1 MNYEQAL
8 DKIFSFLTFGREPS
22 VLYMRELLD
31 RIGSP
36 DKKLK
41 FVHIAGTN
49 GKGSTCALIAAPL
62 IAAGYKTGLFV
73 SPFITEFC
81 ERFQINGRLM
91 EKETLPLLVG
101 RILPAV
107 QAMKNEGKIIN
118 EFELVTAIGMAWFAE
133 QNCDIVVLETGL
145 GGRYD
150 ATNAIDCP
158 LVSVITSISLDHTA
172 VLGDTV
178 QKIAREKCGIIK
190 DGGIT
195 AAYADQPENTLD
207 IIRQAAQDRKNRF
220 YAADTSNI
228 NLLKMT
234 VNGTAFEYRTSD
246 GTSVLLNMRLLGKHQ
261 IKNAATALCIIERL
275 KELGFNITNQ
285 ALAEGFSKAFMP
297 CRLEVVS
304 QNPLVI
310 IDGAHNPDGVRSLA
324 AALNDYLDRIPKI
337 AVVGML
343 ADKDV
348 SHSLCQILP
357 LFDEVIALAP
367 DNRRALSASDLAE
380 IARQFCD
387 NVTAFDSSSDALVY
401 ALSKASPHT
410 AVVVF
415 GSLYLTSDLRRELQ
429 GLSALENPD
438 RGSAP

>member
-22 VLYMRELLD
+22 VLYMRELLN
-31 RIGSP
+31 RIGAP

-62 IAAGYKTGLFV
+62 IAAGYKTALFI

-81 ERFQINGRLM
+81 ERFQINGKLM
-91 EKETLPLLVG
+91 ERETLPSIVE
-101 RILPAV
+101 RVLPAI

-118 EFELVTAIGMAWFAE
+118 EFELVTAIGMTWFAE

-178 QKIAREKCGIIK
+178 QKIAHEKCGIIK
-190 DGGIT
+190 KGGIT
-195 AAYADQPENTLD
+195 VAYSEQPENTLE
-207 IIRQAAQDRKNRF
+207 IIRQAAQDCQNHF
-220 YAADTSNI
+220 YAADTSCI
-228 NLLKMT
+228 TPLEMT
-234 VNGTAFEYRTSD
+234 LNGTTFEYKTNNTSL
-246 GTSVLLNMRLLGKHQ
+246 SLNMRMIGKHQ
-261 IKNAATALCIIERL
+261 IKNAATALCVLERL
-275 KELGFNITNQ
+275 KELGFNITNE
-285 ALAEGFSKAFMP
+285 ALAKGFSKAFMP

-304 QNPLVI
+304 KNPLII
-310 IDGAHNPDGVRSLA
+310 IDGAHNPDGVRSLTD
-324 AALNDYLDRIPKI
+324 ALNCYLDNTPKI

-357 LFDEVIALAP
+357 LFNEVITLTP
-367 DNRRALSASDLAE
+367 NNRRALSADKLAE
-380 IARQFCD
+380 IAHQFC
-387 NVTAFDSSSDALVY
+387 NRVTAFENNSDALTY
-401 ALSKASPHT
+401 ALSKTSDH

-415 GSLYLTSDLRRELQ
+415 GSLYLTSDLRKELKEF
-429 GLSALENPD
+429 SAFENLD
-438 RGSAP
+438 SDFAH